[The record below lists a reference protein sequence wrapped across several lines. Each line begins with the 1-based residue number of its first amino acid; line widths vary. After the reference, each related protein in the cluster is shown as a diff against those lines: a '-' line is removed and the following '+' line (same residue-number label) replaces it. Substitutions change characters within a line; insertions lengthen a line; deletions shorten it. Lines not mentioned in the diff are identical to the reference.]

1 MDGRSVQG
9 IFVGTF
15 LIGLREGL
23 EATLIVSIVGAFL
36 TRNGKSVRPMFIGV
50 GLAVAISIAVG
61 VGLEVVSASLPQ
73 REQEMLETVI
83 GAIAVVFVTTMIIWM
98 NRNAFRMKGELE
110 REATQA
116 INSGGAL
123 ALAGM
128 AFLAVLKEGFE
139 TAVFLLAAAQATQ
152 GSRWSALLGGV
163 AGIAVAIVIG
173 VGLYV
178 GSLKLNLGRFFRITG
193 VFLVLIA
200 AGLVMSSLRTAHEAG
215 WITIGQQRVFDLS
228 SWMPTKSVVG
238 ALITGMFGVPTDPR
252 LIEVLGWLLYAV
264 PVLIVF
270 LWPARLALGH
280 AAKRRLVFYVAAGL
294 AATAVAMAVFVPAGD
309 IGSPE
314 PSRTAITAD
323 GHDVTA
329 TLAPD
334 GASRVLTI
342 TPTGGADRQI
352 RLDAAGQQTIDGI
365 DVTAWQVKVPAD
377 PGLATTPIDLGQ
389 LAQLTGG
396 RLPVGLGTA
405 RTRGPFDAQW
415 SASTVYTVLVHGE
428 GVVAAEGVSSRV
440 AVLSGGGLTAPKT
453 VSVGGLGSDWAT
465 ATSDDQAIAAQIA
478 QSAQNRTE
486 RTLWTLWLPLVLAIA
501 AAFVLLAAA
510 RSNRRTSTKERDQ
523 RQHAPNA
530 GKSGESP
537 TRDEVTVS

>member
-1 MDGRSVQG
+1 VQG

-36 TRNGKSVRPMFIGV
+36 KRNGQSVRPMFIGV
-50 GLAVAISIAVG
+50 GLAVTISIAVG

-73 REQEMLETVI
+73 RQQEMLETVI

-139 TAVFLLAAAQATQ
+139 TAVFLLAAAQATH
-152 GSRWSALLGGV
+152 GGRWSAVLGGA

-173 VGLYV
+173 IGLYL
-178 GSLKLNLGRFFRITG
+178 GSLKLDLGRFFRITG

-215 WITIGQQRVFDLS
+215 WITIGQQRVVDLS

-252 LIEVLGWLLYAV
+252 LVEVLGWLLYAV

-270 LWPARLALGH
+270 LWPARFAPRQ
-280 AAKRRLVFYVAAGL
+280 AAKRRIMFGTAAGL
-294 AATAVAMAVFVPAGD
+294 AAAAVIMAVFIPAGD
-309 IGSPE
+309 TGSPG
-314 PSRTAITAD
+314 PTRTATTAD
-323 GHDVTA
+323 GHTMTV
-329 TLAPD
+329 TLATD
-334 GASRVLTI
+334 ATSRLLSIAS
-342 TPTGGADRQI
+342 TGEGDQQI
-352 RLDAAGQQTIDGI
+352 RLDAAGQQTIDGV
-365 DVTAWQVKVPAD
+365 DVTVWQAKVPAD
-377 PGLATTPIDLGQ
+377 PGITTTPIDLGQ
-389 LAQLTGG
+389 LARLTGG

-405 RTRGPFDAQW
+405 RTRGPFDARW
-415 SASTVYTVLVHGE
+415 SASTVYTVLTRGD
-428 GVVAAEGVSSRV
+428 GVVAADGVSTRV
-440 AVLSGGGLTAPKT
+440 AMLSGGGLSGPKT

-465 ATSDDQAIAAQIA
+465 STSDDQAIAAGIA
-478 QSAQNRTE
+478 QSATAHTE
-486 RTLWTLWLPLVLAIA
+486 RTLWTVWLPLAMAIA
-501 AAFVLLAAA
+501 AVFVLLAAA
-510 RSNRRTSTKERDQ
+510 RGGRRTSTKERKQ
-523 RQHAPNA
+523 QQHAGNH
-530 GKSGESP
+530 GESP

>member
-1 MDGRSVQG
+1 VQG

-36 TRNGKSVRPMFIGV
+36 KRNGKSVRPMFIGV

-73 REQEMLETVI
+73 RQQEMLETVI

-139 TAVFLLAAAQATQ
+139 TAVFLLAAAQATH
-152 GSRWSALLGGV
+152 GGRWSAVLGGV

-173 VGLYV
+173 IGLYF

-228 SWMPTKSVVG
+228 SWMPAKSVVG

-252 LIEVLGWLLYAV
+252 LVEVLGWLLYAV

-270 LWPARLALGH
+270 LWPTRLAPGR
-280 AAKRRLVFYVAAGL
+280 AAKRRLAFGTAA
-294 AATAVAMAVFVPAGD
+294 AAVIMAVFIPAGD
-309 IGSPE
+309 TSSPGS
-314 PSRTAITAD
+314 SRMATTVD
-323 GHDVTA
+323 GHTVTV
-329 TLAPD
+329 TLATD
-334 GASRVLTI
+334 ATSRVLSI
-342 TPTGGADRQI
+342 ASTGEGDQQI
-352 RLDAAGQQTIDGI
+352 RLDAAGQQAIDGV
-365 DVTAWQVKVPAD
+365 DVAVWQAKVPVD
-377 PGLATTPIDLGQ
+377 PGIKTTPIDLGQ
-389 LAQLTGG
+389 LARLTGG

-415 SASTVYTVLVHGE
+415 SASTVYTVLAHGE
-428 GVVAAEGVSSRV
+428 GVVAADGVSTRV
-440 AVLSGGGLTAPKT
+440 AMLSGGGLSGPKT
-453 VSVGGLGSDWAT
+453 VSVGSLGSDWAT
-465 ATSDDQAIAAQIA
+465 ATSDDQAIAASIA
-478 QSAQNRTE
+478 QSAQARTE
-486 RTLWTLWLPLVLAIA
+486 RTLWTVWLPLAMAIA
-501 AAFVLLAAA
+501 AVFVLLAAA
-510 RSNRRTSTKERDQ
+510 RDSRRTSTKERKQ
-523 RQHAPNA
+523 QQHA
-530 GKSGESP
+530 GEHGESP